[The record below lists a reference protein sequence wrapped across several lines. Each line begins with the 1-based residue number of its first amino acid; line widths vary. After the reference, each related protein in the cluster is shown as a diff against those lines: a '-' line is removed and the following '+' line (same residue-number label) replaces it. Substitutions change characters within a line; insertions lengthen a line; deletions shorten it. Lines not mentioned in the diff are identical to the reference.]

1 MIKTLLLIIQLLYLF
16 IMEEL
21 KVLKNR
27 ILYLNTFFKEVKLI
41 NYLVSKFLKDKN
53 DLFKIS
59 YQNDYLKLLK
69 KIYYKNQEFNT
80 SKKVFVESFINH
92 PTYTLPNCSISEII
106 SKNKKI
112 DTIGILRKGDIKGSQ
127 IFNSFGIKKIF
138 YIDNGN
144 IFLRL
149 YYFFKAYIYLKKVKS
164 VSQLIKLKIDKIDF
178 GQAIYEQFI
187 RFKKKPDIYE
197 IYNDFYILLGKALF
211 LNYQFKKIFKNEKN
225 SYLVQ
230 SETQYFPFRISLQN
244 ALKFNLKVVSKRGI
258 SITGIR
264 MFKTFNERN
273 ENRNKITKKFF
284 HNYYIKYK
292 KNNKNKWNK
301 FFLTHTSKNLGK
313 EIYQQLEKKIELK
326 KIIHSRKE
334 FCKRFD
340 LNSKYP
346 TVLILAHEL
355 TDGNLNNKW
364 NIFEND
370 MFWLEQT
377 LKKISNLKKINW
389 IIKPHPSEKIYNS
402 KIDTV
407 SLFKVHCQNSNNIR
421 LFPTKYFIKKPN
433 KIFKCAITSHGTAG
447 HEYPGF
453 GVPTIIC
460 GDTPYSE
467 LGFNLE
473 PKNKKEYFRLLK
485 NIKNLKKMK
494 PNQILKSKL
503 FNYLL
508 NSVCVVKNPIMY
520 ETDITMKYDKKVF
533 WQKSLYILKKYKNFD
548 KNFINSLNY
557 QINNDNSLLINL
569 KKKLC
574 K

>member
-1 MIKTLLLIIQLLYLF
+1 MIKSLLLIIHLLYLF
-16 IMEEL
+16 IIEEF
-21 KVLKNR
+21 KILKNR

-53 DLFKIS
+53 DLFKIN

-69 KIYYKNQEFNT
+69 KIYYKNQKFNT

-106 SKNKKI
+106 SKNKRI

-144 IFLRL
+144 IFIRF
-149 YYFFKAYIYLKKVKS
+149 YYFYKACIYLKKVKS

-225 SYLVQ
+225 SYLIQ

-258 SITGIR
+258 SITGIK
-264 MFKTFNERN
+264 MFKNFDERN

-284 HNYYIKYK
+284 NNYYIKYK

-313 EIYQQLEKKIELK
+313 EIYQQLEKKIKLK
-326 KIIHSRKE
+326 TIIHSRKE
-334 FCKRFD
+334 FCKRFN

-364 NIFEND
+364 NIFKND

-402 KIDTV
+402 QIDTV
-407 SLFKVHCQNSNNIR
+407 SLFKAHCQNSNNIR

-473 PKNKKEYFRLLK
+473 PKNKKEYFRLLE

-508 NSVCVVKNPIMY
+508 NSVCVVKNPIMH
-520 ETDITMKYDKKVF
+520 ETDITMKYDKKNF
-533 WQKSLYILKKYKNFD
+533 WQKSLYILKKYKKFD

-569 KKKLC
+569 KKKTL
-574 K
+574 

>member
-1 MIKTLLLIIQLLYLF
+1 MIRSLLLIIHLLYLF
-16 IMEEL
+16 IIEEL
-21 KVLKNR
+21 KILKNR

-53 DLFKIS
+53 DLFKIN

-69 KIYYKNQEFNT
+69 KIYYKSQKFNT

-144 IFLRL
+144 IFIRF
-149 YYFFKAYIYLKKVKS
+149 YYFYKACILLKKVKS

-211 LNYQFKKIFKNEKN
+211 LDYQFKKIFKNKKN
-225 SYLVQ
+225 SYLIQ

-264 MFKTFNERN
+264 MFKNFDERN

-284 HNYYIKYK
+284 NNYYIKYK

-313 EIYQQLEKKIELK
+313 EIYQQLEKKIKLK
-326 KIIHSRKE
+326 TIIHSRKE
-334 FCKRFD
+334 FCKRFN

-402 KIDTV
+402 QIDTV
-407 SLFKVHCQNSNNIR
+407 SLFKAHCQNSNNIR
-421 LFPTKYFIKKPN
+421 LFPTKYFIKNPN

-453 GVPTIIC
+453 GVSTIIC

-473 PKNKKEYFRLLK
+473 PKNKKEYFRLLE

-508 NSVCVVKNPIMY
+508 NSVCVVKNPIMH
-520 ETDITMKYDKKVF
+520 ETDITMKYDKKNF
-533 WQKSLYILKKYKNFD
+533 WQKSLYILKKYKKFD

-569 KKKLC
+569 KKKLYR
-574 K
+574 